1 MLPHVRITIQRV
13 VLGPSRSEPA
23 LAVLTC
29 PLFRVRITTKIR
41 PGIQIMA
48 NLSVAENIIP
58 IGEFKTQASR
68 LLRQVSQTARPL
80 VITQNGRPAGV
91 LLSPTEYDRLRSR
104 ERLLESIAAGIADAD
119 RGRLMDAVT
128 LRGRLATR
136 RVDSGA
142 DQP

>member
-1 MLPHVRITIQRV
+1 
-13 VLGPSRSEPA
+13 
-23 LAVLTC
+23 
-29 PLFRVRITTKIR
+29 
-41 PGIQIMA
+41 MA

-119 RGRLMDAVT
+119 RGRLMDADT